1 MNTNNGV
8 KWRILSAKKGVPAT
22 SLPCYRLFNAAGILV
37 DRRRSSLRPD
47 IVQQMTELAKM
58 K

>member
-8 KWRILSAKKGVPAT
+8 KWKIFILPKKLCACDLLAML
-22 SLPCYRLFNAAGILV
+22 SF
-37 DRRRSSLRPD
+37 